1 MPMDDLKRNG
11 SGYYDPTAYEAII
24 NVEKENG
31 RMKRGEIWE
40 VEYQGTYKNA
50 VVISAQERFCNVLM
64 LNDEMKTEQ
73 DVQVRS
79 RSILYTHP
87 AMLSYKF
94 NDGFAQFIRTM
105 EDDEFESLL
114 DCITEKLGIQN
125 DCRNCN
131 MESAQVNVLREKLQQ
146 AERRADALQEENE
159 QLRRQTTEAKTYTV
173 EAPNIIVLTTQ
184 RDMYKQQY
192 EELLERL
199 IEK

>member
-1 MPMDDLKRNG
+1 MDDLKRNG
-11 SGYYDPTAYEAII
+11 SGYYDPTAYKAII

-31 RMKRGEIWE
+31 RMQRGEIWE

-79 RSILYTHP
+79 RGLLYTHP

-94 NDGFAQFIRTM
+94 NDGFAQFIRKM
-105 EDDEFESLL
+105 EDDEFETLL
-114 DCITEKLGIQN
+114 ACITEKLGIQN
-125 DCRNCN
+125 DCRNCDV
-131 MESAQVNVLREKLQQ
+131 ELQMVG
-146 AERRADALQEENE
+146 ALKGEIDALKKENYE
-159 QLRRQTTEAKTYTV
+159 LRRRNTETYTI
-173 EAPNIIVLTTQ
+173 EAPEIIVLKTQ

-199 IEK
+199 LEK

>member
-11 SGYYDPTAYEAII
+11 SGYYDPTAYEAIR

-40 VEYQGTYKNA
+40 VEYQGTYKSA
-50 VVISAQERFCNVLM
+50 VVISAQDKFCNVLM
-64 LNDEMKTEQ
+64 LNDEMKTEH
-73 DVQVRS
+73 DVQVKVRS
-79 RSILYTHP
+79 FLYTHP

-94 NDGFAQFIRTM
+94 NDGFAQFIRRM

-125 DCRNCN
+125 NCRNCT
-131 MESAQVNVLREKLQQ
+131 MESQQV
-146 AERRADALQEENE
+146 DALKEEIDALKKENYE
-159 QLRRQTTEAKTYTV
+159 LRRRNTETYTI
-173 EAPNIIVLTTQ
+173 EAPEIIVLKTQ